1 MRTAQDTEYIVTEF
15 VTPTTQ
21 NAYILVSIQLC
32 RFKMTEI
39 AAAEEEEVK
48 EWFFLAD
55 TLLHF

>member
-1 MRTAQDTEYIVTEF
+1 MA
-15 VTPTTQ
+15 
-21 NAYILVSIQLC
+21 
-32 RFKMTEI
+32 EI